1 MNKKMK
7 SIQVIKSLLLL
18 FFGGMALTAFTQ
30 DNLAVGKGKLYD
42 LAVTSSNFLRFDA
55 EEVNSAVSLEHFLV
69 GRVPGLSSQL
79 SSGNMSEGG
88 ILSIRGDRSLN
99 ATNQPLIILDGMLYE
114 CPAFSSIISGY
125 SENLLKN
132 INVKD
137 VDHILVIKDATA
149 QFGSKGANGVI
160 LIETKKAKNVM
171 TLIDFTAYTGVNT
184 APRQIPMLDA
194 NGFRSYAN
202 EFLAAKGLSAN
213 DVRYEYKWLNM
224 DPSEWDYPKY
234 SNNTNWQD
242 ELYSN
247 AFMQDYHLGI
257 KGGDAI
263 AKYALSVGYL
273 SNGSS
278 IGSTNY
284 QRYTTRMNGDLQIT
298 KQLKLVSSIGYTFSQ
313 NDLMP
318 TGLANV
324 SNPILNALLKPAVF
338 YPYDILRSIDGSPV
352 VTSIL
357 SDVDVLGFSNPTALI
372 NNLDAL
378 SKNNQFTGMVDF
390 QYELSKSLSASAMVG
405 INYAKISE
413 EIFTPSMGVG
423 TIDGA
428 EYIRKSGRNVNN
440 YSNINSDVRLNYNKQ
455 IAEKHHFNASVG
467 SRFHTSHL
475 SNDNNSDY
483 SMPNDEFKGLGSGS
497 SSAATTALDKK
508 RITSNIGQWKTIS
521 NYVTANYDFASK
533 YYVSLGAAADVSS
546 QFSSDQIGIFP
557 SANLAWKL
565 TEEEFLKGNS
575 LVSEWKLRAGFSV
588 SGNDNI
594 GYYTSK
600 EYYEA
605 IRYRNVSGLV
615 KENLQNDNLKWETT
629 QSINIGTDFSLL
641 KSRLMIGFDYF
652 TMKNDDIILF
662 ESLPAAYGYDGY
674 WKNSATTG
682 TNGWELSVN
691 FKLIDSEKLKWN
703 VGANLSQAKSK
714 VISLPGGT
722 PIITDIPGGQ
732 LITKEGGAL
741 YQFYGYKSNGVY
753 ASNSDVPTGLRSADG
768 KLFRAGDMNY
778 AQVVDDQIINSN
790 DRQVIGKA
798 EPDLYG
804 GIQTSLLF
812 KGISLNASFDFKSG
826 NQIFNYA
833 RMQTEG
839 MNSLASQSSSVN
851 MRWTAEGDQTEMPR
865 VSASMPENATFSS
878 RWIEEGAYLRF
889 RSLNFAYDIPIKKG
903 LFQGLK
909 LFCQADNLFMWTNY
923 LGSYPEF
930 NYGRNQIYQGV
941 DYMKT
946 PQSASV
952 VLGVKLGL

>member
-1 MNKKMK
+1 MK
-7 SIQVIKSLLLL
+7 SIQVIKGFLLLV
-18 FFGGMALTAFTQ
+18 FGGIAITAFTQ
-30 DNLAVGKGKLYD
+30 DNSAVGKGQLYD
-42 LAVTSSNFLRFDA
+42 QAVTSSNILRFDA

-69 GRVPGLSSQL
+69 GRVPGLLSQL

-88 ILSIRGDRSLN
+88 TLTIRGVRSLN
-99 ATNQPLIILDGMLYE
+99 ATNEPLIILDGMLYE
-114 CPAFSSIISGY
+114 RPVFSSIISGY

-137 VDHILVIKDATA
+137 IDYLLVIKDATV

-160 LIETKKAKNVM
+160 LIETKKAKDVM
-171 TLIDFTAYTGVNT
+171 TLIDFTAYAGVNT
-184 APRQIPMLDA
+184 APKQLPMLDA

-202 EFLAAKGLSAN
+202 EFLAAKGISAN

-224 DPSEWDYPKY
+224 SPSEWDYPKY

-242 ELYSN
+242 EIYSS

-278 IGSTNY
+278 LGSTNY

-298 KQLKLVSSIGYTFSQ
+298 KKLKLISSIGYTFSK
-313 NDLMP
+313 NYLRP

-324 SNPILNALLKPAVF
+324 SNPILNALLKPALF
-338 YPYDILRSIDGSPV
+338 YPKDILRSIDGSPV

-390 QYELSKSLSASAMVG
+390 QYKLSKSLSASAMVG

-423 TIDGA
+423 TIDGV

-440 YSNINSDVRLNYNKQ
+440 YSNINSDIRLNYNKRV
-455 IAEKHHFNASVG
+455 AEKHHFNASLG
-467 SRFHTSHL
+467 SRFHSSYL
-475 SNDNNSDY
+475 SNDDNSDY

-508 RITSNIGQWKTIS
+508 RITSYIGQWKTIS
-521 NYVTANYDFASK
+521 NYATANYNYASK
-533 YYVSLGAAADVSS
+533 YYVSMGLTADLSS
-546 QFSSDQIGIFP
+546 QFSSDLMGIFP
-557 SANLAWKL
+557 SAIFAWKL
-565 TEEEFLKGNS
+565 TEEEFLKGNL
-575 LVSEWKLRAGFSV
+575 LVNEWKLRAGFSV

-594 GYYTSK
+594 GYYASK

-629 QSINIGTDFSLL
+629 QTINIGTDLSLL
-641 KSRLMIGFDYF
+641 KSRLMVGFDYF
-652 TMKNDDIILF
+652 TMKNEDVILF
-662 ESLPAAYGYDGY
+662 ESMPAAYGYDGY

-691 FKLIDSEKLKWN
+691 LKLVDAEKLKWN

-722 PIITDIPGGQ
+722 PIVTNIPGGQ
-732 LITKEGGAL
+732 LITMEGGAL

-753 ASNSDVPTGLRSADG
+753 ASNSDVPAGLRSAEG
-768 KLFRAGDMNY
+768 KLYRAGDVNY
-778 AQVVDDQIINSN
+778 EQVIDDQTINSD
-790 DRQVIGKA
+790 DRQAIGKA

-804 GIQTSLLF
+804 GIQTSLSYN
-812 KGISLNASFDFKSG
+812 GISLNASFDFKSG
-826 NQIFNYA
+826 NQIFNYT
-833 RMQTEG
+833 RMLTEG
-839 MNSLASQSSSVN
+839 MTSLASQSSSVN

-865 VSASMPENATFSS
+865 ISAAMPENAAFSS

-889 RSLNFAYDIPIKKG
+889 RSLNLAYDIPIKKKF
-903 LFQGLK
+903 FQGLK

-930 NYGRNQIYQGV
+930 SYGRNQLYQGV

-946 PQSASV
+946 PQSTSV